1 MPQGCVTN
9 LVFRNKR
16 EKNSSKEHSSKL
28 LPKLKISVSLQ
39 VSILVA
45 VQLAQQNFRKF
56 EEEEEDIGEVRG
68 GGGNIKGKWCKLLRL
83 FVPNYLFR
91 FQMQT

>member
-1 MPQGCVTN
+1 VTN

-68 GGGNIKGKWCKLLRL
+68 GGGKHKREM
-83 FVPNYLFR
+83 V
-91 FQMQT
+91 